1 MTTGASGYTHVWL
14 HVEICKI
21 EKKYILIPQDVLNI
35 RRENKMQF
43 LSISDLLKLLTRNDL
58 YIKFSTYEDEEMTV
72 LLYEKRYMLEIG

>member
-1 MTTGASGYTHVWL
+1 MTTGAPGYTHVWL
-14 HVEICKI
+14 HVEIYKI

-35 RRENKMQF
+35 RRENEMQF

-72 LLYEKRYMLEIG
+72 LLYEKPYILEIG